1 MARRA
6 TQRYLHFF
14 YCQEQNAN
22 KIHTGKKN
30 PDKYAISRKIKLL
43 LCCVVTC
50 NEWNV
55 FTQFLWVF
63 WQHKLVTAAVYILCY
78 GGLYGLLWRFV
89 LFETVI

>member
-1 MARRA
+1 MVRRA

-22 KIHTGKKN
+22 EIHTGNKI
-30 PDKYAISRKIKLL
+30 DKYAINRKIKLL
-43 LCCVVTC
+43 LCCIVTC
-50 NEWNV
+50 NDMQ
-55 FTQFLWVF
+55 FFLTQFLWVF

-89 LFETVI
+89 